1 MVGNPTSAT
10 LANTSD
16 GRAAESPAQDLDG
29 QRDLETSNSVNP
41 ALIPDARCPM
51 PDSRSPQPAARS
63 QARRSVVEHVLGEV
77 GLGALDPQIRGALVG
92 HGQKAPDPPRDG
104 VLGQRRR
111 REGAQLLQARL
122 AVVDA

>member
-41 ALIPDARCPM
+41 ALIPD
-51 PDSRSPQPAARS
+51 SRSPIPAARS